1 MRMSRLRDNTSHA
14 VNRVLFSLSTEKKG
28 GGRGEAYYLLSGP
41 QEDETVEQRQFRR
54 FNALTSR
61 EEELAVPFHTLTRFL
76 LSSIDIKTIFLSDLL
91 EEPEFEADVG

>member
-1 MRMSRLRDNTSHA
+1 MR
-14 VNRVLFSLSTEKKG
+14 KKTAGRG
-28 GGRGEAYYLLSGP
+28 GGGEAYYLLSGP

-61 EEELAVPFHTLTRFL
+61 EEKLAVLFHSFTCFL
-76 LSSIDIKTIFLSDLL
+76 ISSIDIKTIFLGDLL